1 MSQQKQPDQDQPEK
15 DQPKKDQLE
24 KDHTATQDAPKAIYL
39 ADYQAPGYTTKQTEL
54 HFDIRDGQTTVTAT
68 LQVARQDAAASQI
81 ELLGEELTLVS
92 VALDGREL
100 SSNEYELTE
109 RALTLFN
116 LAEAHQV
123 RIVTQIC
130 PEENTA
136 LEGLYRSSSM
146 YCTQCEAEGFRKITY
161 YQDRPDVLSKFKTTI
176 VADAERYPNL
186 LSNGNLIHEA
196 SLPDGRREVTWEDPF
211 PKPSYLF
218 ALVAGDLAVL
228 EDSFT
233 TMTGREVK
241 LQIFSEAHN
250 IAQCDYAMDVLKR
263 SMRWDEERFGRE
275 YDLDIYMIVAVE
287 DFNMGAMENKGLN
300 VFNTSCV
307 LASPDTATD
316 EAYQRVEA
324 VVAHEYFHNWSGNR
338 VTCRDWF
345 QLSLKEGFT
354 VFRDAE
360 FSSDM
365 NSRSVKRIEDVGFL
379 RSIQFA
385 EDAGPLAHPVR
396 PSSYME
402 ISNFYT
408 TTIYEKGAEVVRM
421 YQTLLGDDAFRQGTD
436 LYFDRHDGTA
446 ATTDDFADAMAEAGQ
461 IDLTQ
466 FKRWYEQPGT
476 PNVRVTESY
485 ADGSLSLQI
494 TQTGADLPN
503 ADQQQP
509 FHMPLAMGFVAP
521 DGASLDLSAA
531 DINSSAETIL
541 RDGGKTLL
549 LGAKERASELTIS
562 NLTAK
567 PVVSFLRGFSAPVK
581 VSHERDAQEL
591 AFLVQH
597 DTDGFV
603 RWDAM
608 QTLWMSHLD
617 ANTTAVV
624 DPVEVLGDL
633 AKGALALAT
642 PEQQLLAA
650 TMLTVPNENYLF
662 EQLRGFEVDTLLD
675 ARDSAVQGAALRHAD
690 TWAALVELHDTGE
703 AYRADAKGI
712 ARRALG
718 NVAFSY
724 LARATEGADLEELLQ
739 ARYTKADNLT
749 DRRTVLGIACRHEG
763 ISQAYR
769 RSLLEDFYTAW
780 KDYALVIDLWFN
792 LQAQSPLINI
802 AGLKALESHPD
813 FDIKNPNRVRSLYA
827 AFGMLNNRKF
837 HAPDGSGYRFL
848 SEAIMKLDALNPQVA
863 ARMTTPLTRMG
874 RYDSARQQLMRKE
887 LNTMSQSE
895 TLSRDLYEIV
905 IKSLS

>member
-1 MSQQKQPDQDQPEK
+1 MSEQEQPDQDQQEK
-15 DQPKKDQLE
+15 DQ
-24 KDHTATQDAPKAIYL
+24 TATEEAPKAIYL
-39 ADYQAPGYTTKQTEL
+39 ADYQPPGYTTKQTEL

-68 LQVARQDAAASQI
+68 LQVARQDAAASQM
-81 ELLGEELTLVS
+81 ELLGEELSLLTLE
-92 VALDGREL
+92 LDGRAL
-100 SSNEYELTE
+100 ANNEYALSDHS
-109 RALTLFN
+109 LTLFN
-116 LAEAHQV
+116 LDKEHEV

-130 PEENTA
+130 PEKNTA
-136 LEGLYRSSSM
+136 LEGLYRSNSM

-176 VADAERYPNL
+176 VADAQRYPNL
-186 LSNGNLIHEA
+186 LSNGNLVHEA
-196 SLPDGRREVTWEDPF
+196 ALPDGRREVTWEDPF

-218 ALVAGDLAVL
+218 ALVAGDLASL
-228 EDSFT
+228 EDSYT
-233 TMTGREVK
+233 TMSGRQVK

-250 IAQCDYAMDVLKR
+250 IQQCDYAMDVLKR
-263 SMRWDEERFGRE
+263 SMRWDEKRFGRE

-421 YQTLLGDDAFRQGTD
+421 YQTLLGEDAFRQGTD
-436 LYFDRHDGTA
+436 LYFERYDGTA

-461 IDLTQ
+461 IDLAQ
-466 FKRWYEQPGT
+466 FKLWYEQPGT
-476 PNVRVTESY
+476 PKVQVAEFY
-485 ADGSLSLQI
+485 ADGRLTLNIAQAP
-494 TQTGADLPN
+494 ADLPD
-503 ADQQQP
+503 AQQQQP
-509 FHMPLAMGFVAP
+509 FHMPLAMGFLSP
-521 DGASLDLSAA
+521 DGASLTLSVADIESAA
-531 DINSSAETIL
+531 TTSL
-541 RDGGKTLL
+541 RDDGQTLL
-549 LGAKERASELTIS
+549 LGAKESTTELTIS
-562 NLTAK
+562 NLQAK

-581 VSHERDAQEL
+581 VSHERNPEEL

-608 QTLWMSHLD
+608 QTLWTSYLD
-617 ANTTAVV
+617 ARVATTV
-624 DPVEVLGDL
+624 DPVRVLGEL
-633 AKGALALAT
+633 AKGALELAT

-662 EQLRGFEVDTLLD
+662 EQLRGFDVDALLN
-675 ARDSAVQGAALRHAD
+675 ARDGAVNDAAHSHAD
-690 TWAALVELHDTGE
+690 TWAALVEQH
-703 AYRADAKGI
+703 AASVPYKADAKGM

-724 LARATEGADLEELLQ
+724 LARTLEGVALEELLQ
-739 ARYTKADNLT
+739 ARYAKADNLT

-763 ISQAYR
+763 VSNAYR
-769 RSLLEDFYTAW
+769 HSLLQGFYKAW

-802 AGLKALESHPD
+802 DGLRALEAHPD
-813 FDIKNPNRVRSLYA
+813 FDMKNPNRVRSVYA
-827 AFGMLNNRKF
+827 AFGMLNNRRF
-837 HAPDGSGYRFL
+837 HALDGSGYKFL
-848 SEAIMKLDALNPQVA
+848 GEAITKLDALNPQVA

-874 RYDSARQQLMRKE
+874 RYDKVRQQLMRKE
-887 LNTMSQSE
+887 LNTLSE
-895 TLSRDLYEIV
+895 SPTLSRDLYEIV
-905 IKSLS
+905 IKSLA

>member
-1 MSQQKQPDQDQPEK
+1 MSKQEQPDQDQ
-15 DQPKKDQLE
+15 
-24 KDHTATQDAPKAIYL
+24 TATEDAPKAIYL
-39 ADYQAPGYTTKQTEL
+39 ADYQPPGYTTQQTGL

-68 LQVARQDAAASQI
+68 LQVARQDAAASQM

-92 VALDGREL
+92 VELDGRAL
-100 SSNEYELTE
+100 SSNEYALSDHS
-109 RALTLFN
+109 LTLFN
-116 LAEAHQV
+116 LDEGHEI

-176 VADAERYPNL
+176 VADAQRYPNL
-186 LSNGNLIHEA
+186 LSNGNLVHEA
-196 SLPDGRREVTWEDPF
+196 ALPDGRREVTWEDPF

-218 ALVAGDLAVL
+218 ALVAGDLALL
-228 EDSFT
+228 EDTFT
-233 TMTGREVK
+233 TMSGRQVK

-263 SMRWDEERFGRE
+263 SMRWDEKRFGRE

-338 VTCRDWF
+338 VTCRAWF

-421 YQTLLGDDAFRQGTD
+421 YHTLLGEDAFRQGTD

-446 ATTDDFADAMAEAGQ
+446 ATTDDFADAMAQAGQ
-461 IDLTQ
+461 IDLAQ

-476 PNVRVTESY
+476 PKVQVAESY
-485 ADGSLSLQI
+485 ADGRLTLNI
-494 TQTGADLPN
+494 TQAPADLPN
-503 ADQQQP
+503 AQQQQP
-509 FHMPLAMGFVAP
+509 FHMPLAMGFLAP
-521 DGASLDLSAA
+521 DGASLALSVTDIESAA
-531 DINSSAETIL
+531 TTSL
-541 RDGGKTLL
+541 RDDGQTLL
-549 LGAKERASELTIS
+549 LGAKESTTELTIS
-562 NLTAK
+562 NLHAK

-581 VSHERDAQEL
+581 VSHQRDAEEL

-617 ANTTAVV
+617 ASAVTTV
-624 DPVEVLGDL
+624 DPVAVLGGL
-633 AKGALALAT
+633 AKGALELAT

-662 EQLRGFEVDTLLD
+662 EQLRGFDVDALLD
-675 ARDSAVQGAALRHAD
+675 ARDGAIKNAATSHAD
-690 TWAALVELHDTGE
+690 TWAELVERHTASE
-703 AYRADAKGI
+703 PYKADAEGM

-724 LARATEGADLEELLQ
+724 LARTLEGPALEELLQ
-739 ARYTKADNLT
+739 ARYAKADNLT

-763 ISQAYR
+763 VSNTYR
-769 RSLLEDFYTAW
+769 RSLLQDFYTAW

-802 AGLKALESHPD
+802 DGLRALEAHPD
-813 FDIKNPNRVRSLYA
+813 FDMKNPNRVRSVYA

-837 HAPDGSGYRFL
+837 HAIDGSGYKFL
-848 SEAIMKLDALNPQVA
+848 GEAIMKLDALNPQVA

-887 LNTMSQSE
+887 LNTLSE
-895 TLSRDLYEIV
+895 SPALSKDLYEIV
-905 IKSLS
+905 IKSLA

>member
-1 MSQQKQPDQDQPEK
+1 MSKQEQPDQDQ
-15 DQPKKDQLE
+15 
-24 KDHTATQDAPKAIYL
+24 TATEDAPKAIYL
-39 ADYQAPGYTTKQTEL
+39 ADYQPPGYTTQQTGL

-68 LQVARQDAAASQI
+68 LQVARQDAAASQM

-92 VALDGREL
+92 VELDGRAL
-100 SSNEYELTE
+100 SSNEYALSDHS
-109 RALTLFN
+109 LTLFN
-116 LAEAHQV
+116 LDEGHEI

-176 VADAERYPNL
+176 VADAQRYPNL
-186 LSNGNLIHEA
+186 LSNGNLVHEA
-196 SLPDGRREVTWEDPF
+196 ALPDGRREVTWEDPF

-218 ALVAGDLAVL
+218 ALVAGDLALL
-228 EDSFT
+228 EDTFT
-233 TMTGREVK
+233 TMSGRQVK

-263 SMRWDEERFGRE
+263 SMRWDEKRFGRE
-275 YDLDIYMIVAVE
+275 YDLNIYMIVAVE

-421 YQTLLGDDAFRQGTD
+421 YHTLLGEDAFREGTD

-446 ATTDDFADAMAEAGQ
+446 ATTDDFADAMAQAGQ
-461 IDLTQ
+461 IDLAQ

-476 PNVRVTESY
+476 PKVQVAESY
-485 ADGSLSLQI
+485 ADGRLTLNI
-494 TQTGADLPN
+494 TQAPADLPN
-503 ADQQQP
+503 AQQQQP
-509 FHMPLAMGFVAP
+509 FHMPLAMGFLAP
-521 DGASLDLSAA
+521 DGASLALSVTDIESAA
-531 DINSSAETIL
+531 TTSL
-541 RDGGKTLL
+541 RDDGQTLL
-549 LGAKERASELTIS
+549 LGAKESTTELTIS
-562 NLTAK
+562 NLHAK

-581 VSHERDAQEL
+581 VSHQRDAEEL

-617 ANTTAVV
+617 ASAVTTV
-624 DPVEVLGDL
+624 DPVAVLGGL
-633 AKGALALAT
+633 AKGALELAT

-662 EQLRGFEVDTLLD
+662 EQLRGFDVDALLD
-675 ARDSAVQGAALRHAD
+675 ARDGAIKNAATSHAD
-690 TWAALVELHDTGE
+690 TWAELVERHTASE
-703 AYRADAKGI
+703 PYKADAEGM

-724 LARATEGADLEELLQ
+724 LARTLEGPALEELLQ
-739 ARYTKADNLT
+739 ARYAKADNLT
-749 DRRTVLGIACRHEG
+749 DRRTVLSIACRHEG
-763 ISQAYR
+763 VSNTYR
-769 RSLLEDFYTAW
+769 RSLLQDFYAAW

-802 AGLKALESHPD
+802 DGLKALEAHPD
-813 FDIKNPNRVRSLYA
+813 FDMKNPNRVRSVYA

-837 HAPDGSGYRFL
+837 HAIDGSGYKFL
-848 SEAIMKLDALNPQVA
+848 GEAIMKLDALNPQVA

-874 RYDSARQQLMRKE
+874 RYDSARQQLMRQE
-887 LNTMSQSE
+887 LNTLSE
-895 TLSRDLYEIV
+895 SPTLSRDLYELV
-905 IKSLS
+905 IKSLA

>member
-1 MSQQKQPDQDQPEK
+1 MSKQEQPDQDQ
-15 DQPKKDQLE
+15 
-24 KDHTATQDAPKAIYL
+24 TATEDAPKAIYL
-39 ADYQAPGYTTKQTEL
+39 ADYQPPGYTTQQTGL

-68 LQVARQDAAASQI
+68 LQVARQDAAASQM

-92 VALDGREL
+92 VELDGRAL
-100 SSNEYELTE
+100 SSNEYALSDHS
-109 RALTLFN
+109 LTLFN
-116 LAEAHQV
+116 LDEGHEI

-161 YQDRPDVLSKFKTTI
+161 YQDRPDVLSRFKTTI
-176 VADAERYPNL
+176 VADAQRYPNL
-186 LSNGNLIHEA
+186 LSNGNLVHEA
-196 SLPDGRREVTWEDPF
+196 ALPDGRREVTWEDPF

-218 ALVAGDLAVL
+218 ALVAGDLALL
-228 EDSFT
+228 EDTFT
-233 TMTGREVK
+233 TISGRQVK

-263 SMRWDEERFGRE
+263 SMRWDEKRFGRE

-421 YQTLLGDDAFRQGTD
+421 YHTLLGEDAFRQGTD

-446 ATTDDFADAMAEAGQ
+446 ATTDDFADAMAQAGQ
-461 IDLTQ
+461 IDLAQ

-476 PNVRVTESY
+476 PKVQVAESY
-485 ADGSLSLQI
+485 ADGRLTLNI
-494 TQTGADLPN
+494 TQAPADLPN
-503 ADQQQP
+503 AQQQQP
-509 FHMPLAMGFVAP
+509 FHMPLAMGFLAP
-521 DGASLDLSAA
+521 DGASLALSVA
-531 DINSSAETIL
+531 DIESTATTSL
-541 RDGGKTLL
+541 RDKGQTLL
-549 LGAKERASELTIS
+549 LGAKESKTELTIS
-562 NLTAK
+562 NLHAK

-581 VSHERDAQEL
+581 VSHQRDADEL

-617 ANTTAVV
+617 ASAVTTV
-624 DPVEVLGDL
+624 DPVTVLGGL
-633 AKGALALAT
+633 AKGALELAT

-662 EQLRGFEVDTLLD
+662 EQLRGFDVDALLD
-675 ARDSAVQGAALRHAD
+675 ARDGAIKNAATSHAD
-690 TWAALVELHDTGE
+690 TWAALVERHTASE
-703 AYRADAKGI
+703 PYKADAEGM

-724 LARATEGADLEELLQ
+724 LARTLEGPALEELLQ
-739 ARYTKADNLT
+739 ARYAKADNLT

-763 ISQAYR
+763 VSNTYR
-769 RSLLEDFYTAW
+769 RSLLQDFYAAW

-802 AGLKALESHPD
+802 DGLRALEAHPD
-813 FDIKNPNRVRSLYA
+813 FDMKNPNRVRSVYA
-827 AFGMLNNRKF
+827 AFGMLNNHKF
-837 HAPDGSGYRFL
+837 HAIDGSGYKFL
-848 SEAIMKLDALNPQVA
+848 GEAIMKLDALNPQVA

-887 LNTMSQSE
+887 LNTLSE
-895 TLSRDLYEIV
+895 SPTLSRDLYEIV
-905 IKSLS
+905 IKSLA

>member
-1 MSQQKQPDQDQPEK
+1 MSKQEQPDQDQ
-15 DQPKKDQLE
+15 
-24 KDHTATQDAPKAIYL
+24 TATEDAPKAIYL
-39 ADYQAPGYTTKQTEL
+39 ADYQPPGYTTQQTGL

-68 LQVARQDAAASQI
+68 LQVARQDAAASQM

-92 VALDGREL
+92 VELDGRAL
-100 SSNEYELTE
+100 SSNEYALSDHS
-109 RALTLFN
+109 LTLFN
-116 LAEAHQV
+116 LDEGHEI

-176 VADAERYPNL
+176 VADAQRYPNL
-186 LSNGNLIHEA
+186 LSNGNLVHEA
-196 SLPDGRREVTWEDPF
+196 ALPDGRREVTWEDPF

-218 ALVAGDLAVL
+218 ALVAGDLALL
-228 EDSFT
+228 EDTFT
-233 TMTGREVK
+233 TMSGRQVK

-263 SMRWDEERFGRE
+263 SMRWDEKRFGRE

-421 YQTLLGDDAFRQGTD
+421 YHTLLGEDAFRQGTD

-446 ATTDDFADAMAEAGQ
+446 ATTDDFADAMAQAGQ
-461 IDLTQ
+461 IDLAQ

-476 PNVRVTESY
+476 PKVQVAESY
-485 ADGSLSLQI
+485 ADGRLTLNI
-494 TQTGADLPN
+494 TQAPADLPN
-503 ADQQQP
+503 AQQQQP
-509 FHMPLAMGFVAP
+509 FHMPLAMGFLAP
-521 DGASLDLSAA
+521 DGASLALSVTDIESAA
-531 DINSSAETIL
+531 TTSL
-541 RDGGKTLL
+541 RDDGQTLL
-549 LGAKERASELTIS
+549 LGAKESTTELTIS
-562 NLTAK
+562 NLHAK

-581 VSHERDAQEL
+581 VSHQRDAEEL

-617 ANTTAVV
+617 ASAVTTV
-624 DPVEVLGDL
+624 DPVAVLGGL
-633 AKGALALAT
+633 AKGALELAT

-662 EQLRGFEVDTLLD
+662 EQLRGFDVDALLD
-675 ARDSAVQGAALRHAD
+675 ARDGAIKNAATSHAD
-690 TWAALVELHDTGE
+690 TWAELVERHTASE
-703 AYRADAKGI
+703 PYKADAEGM

-724 LARATEGADLEELLQ
+724 LARTLEGLALEELLQ
-739 ARYTKADNLT
+739 ARYAKADNLT

-763 ISQAYR
+763 VSNTYR
-769 RSLLEDFYTAW
+769 RSLLQDFYTAW

-802 AGLKALESHPD
+802 DGLRALEAHPD
-813 FDIKNPNRVRSLYA
+813 FDMKNPNRVRSVYA

-837 HAPDGSGYRFL
+837 HAIDGSGYKFL
-848 SEAIMKLDALNPQVA
+848 GEAIMKLDALNPQVA

-887 LNTMSQSE
+887 LNTLSE
-895 TLSRDLYEIV
+895 SPALSKDLYEIV
-905 IKSLS
+905 IKSLA

>member
-1 MSQQKQPDQDQPEK
+1 MSKQEQPDQDQ
-15 DQPKKDQLE
+15 
-24 KDHTATQDAPKAIYL
+24 TATEDAPKAIYL
-39 ADYQAPGYTTKQTEL
+39 ADYQPPGYTTQQTGL

-68 LQVARQDAAASQI
+68 LQVARQDAAASQM

-92 VALDGREL
+92 VELDGRAL
-100 SSNEYELTE
+100 SSNEYALSDHS
-109 RALTLFN
+109 LTLFN
-116 LAEAHQV
+116 LDEGHEI

-176 VADAERYPNL
+176 VADAQRYPNL
-186 LSNGNLIHEA
+186 LSNGNLVHEA
-196 SLPDGRREVTWEDPF
+196 ALPDGRREVTWEDPF

-218 ALVAGDLAVL
+218 ALVAGDLALL
-228 EDSFT
+228 EDTFT
-233 TMTGREVK
+233 TMSGRQVQ

-263 SMRWDEERFGRE
+263 SMRWDEKRFGRE

-421 YQTLLGDDAFRQGTD
+421 YHTLLGEDAFRQGTD

-446 ATTDDFADAMAEAGQ
+446 ATTDDFADAMAQAGQ
-461 IDLTQ
+461 IDLAQ

-476 PNVRVTESY
+476 PKVQVAESY
-485 ADGSLSLQI
+485 ADGRLTLNI
-494 TQTGADLPN
+494 TQAPADLPN
-503 ADQQQP
+503 AQQQQP
-509 FHMPLAMGFVAP
+509 FHMPLAMGFLAP
-521 DGASLDLSAA
+521 DGASLALSVTDIESAA
-531 DINSSAETIL
+531 TTSL
-541 RDGGKTLL
+541 RDDGQTLL
-549 LGAKERASELTIS
+549 LGAKESTTELTIS
-562 NLTAK
+562 NLHAK

-581 VSHERDAQEL
+581 VSHQRDAEEL

-617 ANTTAVV
+617 ASAVTTV
-624 DPVEVLGDL
+624 DPVAVLGGL
-633 AKGALALAT
+633 AKGALELAT

-662 EQLRGFEVDTLLD
+662 EQLRGFDVDALLD
-675 ARDSAVQGAALRHAD
+675 ARDGAIKNAATSHAD
-690 TWAALVELHDTGE
+690 TWAELVERHTASE
-703 AYRADAKGI
+703 PYKADAEGM
-712 ARRALG
+712 ARLALG

-724 LARATEGADLEELLQ
+724 LARTLEGPALEELLQ
-739 ARYTKADNLT
+739 ARYAKADNLT

-763 ISQAYR
+763 VSNTYR
-769 RSLLEDFYTAW
+769 RSLLQDFYAAW

-802 AGLKALESHPD
+802 DGLKALEAHPD
-813 FDIKNPNRVRSLYA
+813 FDMKNPNRVRSVYA

-837 HAPDGSGYRFL
+837 HAIDGSGYKFL
-848 SEAIMKLDALNPQVA
+848 GEAIMKLDALNPQVA

-887 LNTMSQSE
+887 LNTLSE
-895 TLSRDLYEIV
+895 SPALSKDLYEIV
-905 IKSLS
+905 IKSLA

>member
-1 MSQQKQPDQDQPEK
+1 MSKQEQPDQDKQQK
-15 DQPKKDQLE
+15 DQTGTE
-24 KDHTATQDAPKAIYL
+24 EAPKAIYL
-39 ADYQAPGYTTKQTEL
+39 ADYQPPSYTTQQTEL

-68 LQVARQDAAASQI
+68 LQVARQDAAASQM
-81 ELLGEELTLVS
+81 ELLGEELSLLS
-92 VALDGREL
+92 VELDGRAL
-100 SSNEYELTE
+100 ANNEYALSDHS
-109 RALTLFN
+109 LTLFN
-116 LAEAHQV
+116 LDEEHEV

-130 PEENTA
+130 PEKNTA

-176 VADAERYPNL
+176 VADAQRYPNL
-186 LSNGNLIHEA
+186 LSNGNLVHEVA
-196 SLPDGRREVTWEDPF
+196 LPDGRREVTWEDPF

-218 ALVAGDLAVL
+218 ALVAGDLALL
-228 EDSFT
+228 EDRYT
-233 TMTGREVK
+233 TMSGRQVK

-250 IAQCDYAMDVLKR
+250 IQQCDYAMDVLKR
-263 SMRWDEERFGRE
+263 SMRWDEKRFGRE

-365 NSRSVKRIEDVGFL
+365 NSRSVKRIEDVGLL

-421 YQTLLGDDAFRQGTD
+421 YQTLLGEDAFRQGTD
-436 LYFDRHDGTA
+436 LYFERHDGTA

-461 IDLTQ
+461 IDLAQ

-476 PNVRVTESY
+476 PKVQVAEFY
-485 ADGSLSLQI
+485 ADGRLTLNIAQAP
-494 TQTGADLPN
+494 ADLPN
-503 ADQQQP
+503 AQQQQP
-509 FHMPLAMGFVAP
+509 FHMPLAMGFLAP
-521 DGASLDLSAA
+521 DGVSLTLSAA
-531 DINSSAETIL
+531 DIESAASTSL
-541 RDGGKTLL
+541 RDDGQTLL
-549 LGAKERASELTIS
+549 LGAKESTTELTIS
-562 NLTAK
+562 NLQAK

-581 VSHERDAQEL
+581 VSHERNDEEL

-617 ANTTAVV
+617 ASAATTV
-624 DPVEVLGDL
+624 DPVTVLGEL
-633 AKGALALAT
+633 AKGALELAT

-662 EQLRGFEVDTLLD
+662 EQLRGFDVDALLN
-675 ARDSAVQGAALRHAD
+675 ARDGAVNEAANSHAD
-690 TWAALVELHDTGE
+690 TWVALVEQH
-703 AYRADAKGI
+703 AASVPYKADAEGM

-724 LARATEGADLEELLQ
+724 LARTLEGVALEELLQ
-739 ARYTKADNLT
+739 ARYAKADNLT

-763 ISQAYR
+763 VSNAYR
-769 RSLLEDFYTAW
+769 HSLLQDFYTAW

-802 AGLKALESHPD
+802 DGLRALEAHPD
-813 FDIKNPNRVRSLYA
+813 FDMKNPNRVRSVYA
-827 AFGMLNNRKF
+827 AFGMLNNRRF
-837 HAPDGSGYRFL
+837 HALDGSGYKFL
-848 SEAIMKLDALNPQVA
+848 GEAIMKLDALNPQVA

-874 RYDSARQQLMRKE
+874 RYDKARQQLMRKE
-887 LNTMSQSE
+887 LNTLSE
-895 TLSRDLYEIV
+895 SATLSRDLYEIV
-905 IKSLS
+905 IKSLA

>member
-1 MSQQKQPDQDQPEK
+1 MSKQEQPDQDQ
-15 DQPKKDQLE
+15 
-24 KDHTATQDAPKAIYL
+24 TATEDAPKAIYL
-39 ADYQAPGYTTKQTEL
+39 ADYQPPGYTTQQTGL

-68 LQVARQDAAASQI
+68 LQVARQDAAASQM

-92 VALDGREL
+92 VELDGRAL
-100 SSNEYELTE
+100 SSNEYALSDHS
-109 RALTLFN
+109 LTLFN
-116 LAEAHQV
+116 LDEGHEI

-161 YQDRPDVLSKFKTTI
+161 YQDRPDVLSRFKTTI
-176 VADAERYPNL
+176 VADAQRYPNL
-186 LSNGNLIHEA
+186 LSNGNLVHEA
-196 SLPDGRREVTWEDPF
+196 ALPDGRREVTWEDPF

-218 ALVAGDLAVL
+218 ALVAGDLALL
-228 EDSFT
+228 EDTFT
-233 TMTGREVK
+233 TMSGRQVK

-263 SMRWDEERFGRE
+263 SMRWDEKRFGRE

-421 YQTLLGDDAFRQGTD
+421 YHTLLGEDAFREGTD

-446 ATTDDFADAMAEAGQ
+446 ATTDDFADAMAQAGQ
-461 IDLTQ
+461 IDLAQ

-476 PNVRVTESY
+476 PKVQVAESY
-485 ADGSLSLQI
+485 ADGRLTLNI
-494 TQTGADLPN
+494 TQAPADLPN
-503 ADQQQP
+503 AQQQQP
-509 FHMPLAMGFVAP
+509 FHMPLAMGFLAP
-521 DGASLDLSAA
+521 DGASLTLSDA
-531 DINSSAETIL
+531 DIESTATTSL
-541 RDGGKTLL
+541 RDDGQTLL
-549 LGAKERASELTIS
+549 LGAKESTTELTIS
-562 NLTAK
+562 NLHAK

-581 VSHERDAQEL
+581 VSHQRDAEEL

-617 ANTTAVV
+617 ASAVTTV
-624 DPVEVLGDL
+624 DPVAVLGGL
-633 AKGALALAT
+633 AKGALELAT

-662 EQLRGFEVDTLLD
+662 EQLRGFDVDALLD
-675 ARDSAVQGAALRHAD
+675 ARDGAIKNAATSHAD
-690 TWAALVELHDTGE
+690 TWAELVERHTASE
-703 AYRADAKGI
+703 PYKADAEGM

-724 LARATEGADLEELLQ
+724 LARTLEGPALEERLQ
-739 ARYTKADNLT
+739 ARYAKADNLT
-749 DRRTVLGIACRHEG
+749 DRRTVLGIACRHAG
-763 ISQAYR
+763 VSNTYR
-769 RSLLEDFYTAW
+769 RSLLQDFYAAW

-802 AGLKALESHPD
+802 DGLRALEAHPD
-813 FDIKNPNRVRSLYA
+813 FDMKNPNRVRSVYA

-837 HAPDGSGYRFL
+837 HAIDGSGYKFL
-848 SEAIMKLDALNPQVA
+848 GEAIMKLDALNPQVA

-887 LNTMSQSE
+887 LNTLSE
-895 TLSRDLYEIV
+895 SPALSKDLYEIV
-905 IKSLS
+905 IKSLA

>member
-1 MSQQKQPDQDQPEK
+1 MSKQEQPDQDQ
-15 DQPKKDQLE
+15 
-24 KDHTATQDAPKAIYL
+24 TATEDAPKAIYL
-39 ADYQAPGYTTKQTEL
+39 ADYQPPGYTTQQTGL

-68 LQVARQDAAASQI
+68 LQVARQDAAASQM

-92 VALDGREL
+92 VELDGRAL
-100 SSNEYELTE
+100 SSNEYALSDHS
-109 RALTLFN
+109 LTLFN
-116 LAEAHQV
+116 LDEGHEI

-176 VADAERYPNL
+176 VADAQRYPNL
-186 LSNGNLIHEA
+186 LSNGNLVHEA
-196 SLPDGRREVTWEDPF
+196 ALPDGRREVTWEDPF

-218 ALVAGDLAVL
+218 ALVAGDLALL
-228 EDSFT
+228 EDTFT
-233 TMTGREVK
+233 TMSGRQVK

-263 SMRWDEERFGRE
+263 SMRWDEKRFGRE

-421 YQTLLGDDAFRQGTD
+421 YHTLLGEDAFRQGTD

-446 ATTDDFADAMAEAGQ
+446 ATTDDFADAMAQAGQ
-461 IDLTQ
+461 IDLAQ

-476 PNVRVTESY
+476 PKVQVAESY
-485 ADGSLSLQI
+485 ADGRLTLNI
-494 TQTGADLPN
+494 TQAPADLPN
-503 ADQQQP
+503 AQQQQP
-509 FHMPLAMGFVAP
+509 FHMPLAMGFLAP
-521 DGASLDLSAA
+521 DGASLALSVTDIESAA
-531 DINSSAETIL
+531 TTSL
-541 RDGGKTLL
+541 RDDGQTLL
-549 LGAKERASELTIS
+549 LGAKESTTELTIS
-562 NLTAK
+562 NLHAK

-581 VSHERDAQEL
+581 VSHQRDAEEL

-617 ANTTAVV
+617 ASAVTTV
-624 DPVEVLGDL
+624 DPVAVLGGL
-633 AKGALALAT
+633 AKGALELAT

-662 EQLRGFEVDTLLD
+662 EQLRGFDVDALLD
-675 ARDSAVQGAALRHAD
+675 ARDGAIKNAATSHAD
-690 TWAALVELHDTGE
+690 TWAELVERHTASE
-703 AYRADAKGI
+703 PYKADAEGM

-724 LARATEGADLEELLQ
+724 LARTLEGPALEELLQ
-739 ARYTKADNLT
+739 ARYAKADNLA

-763 ISQAYR
+763 VSNTYR
-769 RSLLEDFYTAW
+769 RSLLQDFYAAW

-792 LQAQSPLINI
+792 LQAQSPLINTD
-802 AGLKALESHPD
+802 GLKALEAHPD
-813 FDIKNPNRVRSLYA
+813 FDMKNPNRVRSVYA

-837 HAPDGSGYRFL
+837 HAIDGSGYKFL
-848 SEAIMKLDALNPQVA
+848 GEAIMKLDALNPQVA

-887 LNTMSQSE
+887 LNTLSE
-895 TLSRDLYEIV
+895 SPALSKDLYEIV
-905 IKSLS
+905 IKSLA

>member
-1 MSQQKQPDQDQPEK
+1 MSQQKQPDQDQ
-15 DQPKKDQLE
+15 
-24 KDHTATQDAPKAIYL
+24 TATEDAPKAIYL
-39 ADYQAPGYTTKQTEL
+39 ADYQPPGYTTQQTGL

-68 LQVARQDAAASQI
+68 LQVARQDADASQM
-81 ELLGEELTLVS
+81 ELFGEELTLVS
-92 VALDGREL
+92 VELDGRAL
-100 SSNEYELTE
+100 SSNEYALSDHS
-109 RALTLFN
+109 LTLFN
-116 LAEAHQV
+116 LDEGHEI

-176 VADAERYPNL
+176 VADAQRYPNL
-186 LSNGNLIHEA
+186 LSNGNLVHEA
-196 SLPDGRREVTWEDPF
+196 ALPDGRREVTWEDPF

-233 TMTGREVK
+233 TMSGREVK
-241 LQIFSEAHN
+241 LQIFSEPHN

-421 YQTLLGDDAFRQGTD
+421 YHTLLGEDAFRQGTD

-446 ATTDDFADAMAEAGQ
+446 ATTDDFADAMAQAGE
-461 IDLTQ
+461 IDLAQ

-476 PNVRVTESY
+476 PKVQVAESY
-485 ADGSLSLQI
+485 ADGRLTLNI
-494 TQTGADLPN
+494 TQAPADLPN
-503 ADQQQP
+503 AQQQQP
-509 FHMPLAMGFVAP
+509 FHMPLAMGFLAP
-521 DGASLDLSAA
+521 DGASLALSVA
-531 DINSSAETIL
+531 DIESTATTSL
-541 RDGGKTLL
+541 RDDGQTLL
-549 LGAKERASELTIS
+549 LGAKESTTELTIS
-562 NLTAK
+562 SLPAK

-581 VSHERDAQEL
+581 VSHQRDAEEL

-617 ANTTAVV
+617 ASAVTTV
-624 DPVEVLGDL
+624 DPVAVLGGL
-633 AKGALALAT
+633 AKGALELAT

-662 EQLRGFEVDTLLD
+662 EQLRGFDVEALLD
-675 ARDSAVQGAALRHAD
+675 ARDGAIKKAAMSHAD
-690 TWAALVELHDTGE
+690 TWAALVEQHNASE
-703 AYRADAKGI
+703 PYKADAEGM

-724 LARATEGADLEELLQ
+724 LARTLEGPALEELLQ
-739 ARYTKADNLT
+739 ARYAKADNLT

-763 ISQAYR
+763 VSNTYR
-769 RSLLEDFYTAW
+769 RSLLQDFYTAW

-802 AGLKALESHPD
+802 DGLKALEAHPD
-813 FDIKNPNRVRSLYA
+813 FDVKNPNRVRSVYA
-827 AFGMLNNRKF
+827 AFGMLNNRQF
-837 HAPDGSGYRFL
+837 HAIDGSGYKFL
-848 SEAIMKLDALNPQVA
+848 GEAIMKLDALNPQVA

-887 LNTMSQSE
+887 LNTLSE
-895 TLSRDLYEIV
+895 SPTLSKDLYEIV
-905 IKSLS
+905 IKSLA

>member
-1 MSQQKQPDQDQPEK
+1 MSKQEQPDQDQ
-15 DQPKKDQLE
+15 
-24 KDHTATQDAPKAIYL
+24 TATEDAPKAIYL
-39 ADYQAPGYTTKQTEL
+39 ADYQPPGYTTQQTGL

-68 LQVARQDAAASQI
+68 LQVARQDAAASQM

-92 VALDGREL
+92 VELDGRAL
-100 SSNEYELTE
+100 SSNEYALSDHS
-109 RALTLFN
+109 LTLFN
-116 LAEAHQV
+116 LDEGHEI

-176 VADAERYPNL
+176 VADAQRYPNL
-186 LSNGNLIHEA
+186 LSNGNLVHEA
-196 SLPDGRREVTWEDPF
+196 ALPDGRREVTWEDPF

-218 ALVAGDLAVL
+218 ALVAGDLALL
-228 EDSFT
+228 EDTFT
-233 TMTGREVK
+233 TMSGRQVK

-263 SMRWDEERFGRE
+263 SMRWDEKRFGRE

-421 YQTLLGDDAFRQGTD
+421 YHTLLGEDAFRQGTD

-446 ATTDDFADAMAEAGQ
+446 ATTDDFADAMAQAGQ
-461 IDLTQ
+461 IDLAQ

-476 PNVRVTESY
+476 PKVQVAESY
-485 ADGSLSLQI
+485 ADGRLTLNI
-494 TQTGADLPN
+494 TQAPADLPN
-503 ADQQQP
+503 AQQQQP
-509 FHMPLAMGFVAP
+509 FHMPLAMGFLAP
-521 DGASLDLSAA
+521 DGASLALSVTDIESAA
-531 DINSSAETIL
+531 TTSL
-541 RDGGKTLL
+541 RDDGQTLL
-549 LGAKERASELTIS
+549 LGAKESTTELTIS
-562 NLTAK
+562 NLHAK

-581 VSHERDAQEL
+581 VSHQRDAEEL

-617 ANTTAVV
+617 ASAVTTV
-624 DPVEVLGDL
+624 DPVAVLGGL
-633 AKGALALAT
+633 AKGALELAT

-662 EQLRGFEVDTLLD
+662 EQLRGFDVDALLD
-675 ARDSAVQGAALRHAD
+675 ARDGAIKNAATSHAD
-690 TWAALVELHDTGE
+690 TWAELVERHTASE
-703 AYRADAKGI
+703 PYKADAEGM

-724 LARATEGADLEELLQ
+724 LARTLEGPALEELLQ
-739 ARYTKADNLT
+739 ARYAKADNLT

-763 ISQAYR
+763 VSNTYR
-769 RSLLEDFYTAW
+769 RSLLQDFYTAW

-802 AGLKALESHPD
+802 DGLRALEAHPD
-813 FDIKNPNRVRSLYA
+813 FDMKNPNRVRSVYA

-837 HAPDGSGYRFL
+837 HAIDGSGYKFL
-848 SEAIMKLDALNPQVA
+848 GEAIMKLDALNPQVA

-887 LNTMSQSE
+887 LNTLSE
-895 TLSRDLYEIV
+895 SPTLSRDLYEIV
-905 IKSLS
+905 IKSLA

>member
-1 MSQQKQPDQDQPEK
+1 MSEQKQPEQKQPDQEQPN
-15 DQPKKDQLE
+15 LE
-24 KDHTATQDAPKAIYL
+24 KREKGQTAAEEAPRAIYL
-39 ADYQAPGYTTKQTEL
+39 ADYQPPGYTTQQTQL
-54 HFDIRDGQTTVTAT
+54 HFDIRDGQTTVTST
-68 LQVARQDAAASQI
+68 LQVARQDAAASQM

-92 VALDGREL
+92 VELDGRAL
-100 SSNEYELTE
+100 SSNEYALSDHS
-109 RALTLFN
+109 LTLFN
-116 LAEAHQV
+116 LDEGHEI

-161 YQDRPDVLSKFKTTI
+161 YQDRPDVLSRFKTTI
-176 VADAERYPNL
+176 VADAQRYPNL
-186 LSNGNLIHEA
+186 LSNGNLVHEA
-196 SLPDGRREVTWEDPF
+196 MLPDGRREVTWQDPF

-218 ALVAGDLAVL
+218 ALVAGDLALL
-228 EDSFT
+228 EDTFT
-233 TMTGREVK
+233 TMSGRQVK

-250 IAQCDYAMDVLKR
+250 IQQCDYAMDVLKR
-263 SMRWDEERFGRE
+263 SMRWDEKRFGRE

-421 YQTLLGDDAFRQGTD
+421 YHTLLGEDAFRQGTD

-446 ATTDDFADAMAEAGQ
+446 ATTDDFADAMAQAGQ
-461 IDLTQ
+461 IDLAQ

-476 PNVRVTESY
+476 PKVQVAESY
-485 ADGSLSLQI
+485 VDGSLTLSI
-494 TQTGADLPN
+494 TQAPADLPN
-503 ADQQQP
+503 AQQQQP
-509 FHMPLAMGFVAP
+509 FHMPLAMGFLAP
-521 DGASLDLSAA
+521 DGASLALA
-531 DINSSAETIL
+531 DSDIESTATTSL
-541 RDGGKTLL
+541 RDNNQTLL
-549 LGAKERASELTIS
+549 LGAKESTTELTIS
-562 NLTAK
+562 NLHAK

-581 VSHERDAQEL
+581 VAHERDDEEL

-603 RWDAM
+603 RWDAL
-608 QTLWMSHLD
+608 QTLWMSHFD
-617 ANTTAVV
+617 ANAQTTI
-624 DPVEVLGDL
+624 DPVTVLGEL
-633 AKGALALAT
+633 AKGALELAT

-662 EQLRGFEVDTLLD
+662 EQLRGFDVDALLD
-675 ARDSAVQGAALRHAD
+675 ARDRAIKNAATSHAD
-690 TWAALVELHDTGE
+690 TWAALVDRHT
-703 AYRADAKGI
+703 ASAPYKADAAGM

-724 LARATEGADLEELLQ
+724 MARTLEGLALEEALQ
-739 ARYTKADNLT
+739 ARYVKADNLT

-763 ISQAYR
+763 VSDTYR
-769 RSLLEDFYTAW
+769 RSLLQDFYSAW
-780 KDYALVIDLWFN
+780 QDYALVIDLWFN
-792 LQAQSPLINI
+792 LQAQSPLIDI
-802 AGLKALESHPD
+802 DGLRALEAHPD
-813 FDIKNPNRVRSLYA
+813 FDMKNPNRVRSVYA

-837 HAPDGSGYRFL
+837 HALDGSGYKFL
-848 SEAIMKLDALNPQVA
+848 GEAIMKLDALNPQVA

-874 RYDSARQQLMRKE
+874 RYDSARQQLMRQE
-887 LNTMSQSE
+887 LNTLSE
-895 TLSRDLYEIV
+895 SPTLSRDLYEIV
-905 IKSLS
+905 IKSLA

>member
-1 MSQQKQPDQDQPEK
+1 MSKQEQPDQDQ
-15 DQPKKDQLE
+15 
-24 KDHTATQDAPKAIYL
+24 TATEDAPKAIYL
-39 ADYQAPGYTTKQTEL
+39 ADYQPPGYTTQQTGL

-68 LQVARQDAAASQI
+68 LQVARQDAAASQM

-92 VALDGREL
+92 VELDGRAL
-100 SSNEYELTE
+100 SSNEYALSDHS
-109 RALTLFN
+109 LTLFN
-116 LAEAHQV
+116 LDEGHEI

-176 VADAERYPNL
+176 VADAQRYPNL
-186 LSNGNLIHEA
+186 LSNGNLVHEA
-196 SLPDGRREVTWEDPF
+196 ALPDGRREVTWEDPF

-218 ALVAGDLAVL
+218 ALVAGDLALL
-228 EDSFT
+228 EDTFT
-233 TMTGREVK
+233 TMSGRQVK

-263 SMRWDEERFGRE
+263 SMRWDEKRFGRE
-275 YDLDIYMIVAVE
+275 YDLNIYMIVAVE

-307 LASPDTATD
+307 LASSDTATD

-421 YQTLLGDDAFRQGTD
+421 YHTLLGEDAFRQGTD

-446 ATTDDFADAMAEAGQ
+446 ATTDDFADAMAQAGQ
-461 IDLTQ
+461 IDLAQ

-476 PNVRVTESY
+476 PKVQVAESY
-485 ADGSLSLQI
+485 ADGRLTLNI
-494 TQTGADLPN
+494 TQAPADLPN
-503 ADQQQP
+503 AQQQQP
-509 FHMPLAMGFVAP
+509 FHMPLAMGFLAP
-521 DGASLDLSAA
+521 DGASLALSVTDIESAA
-531 DINSSAETIL
+531 TTSL
-541 RDGGKTLL
+541 RDDGQTLL
-549 LGAKERASELTIS
+549 LGAKESTTELTIS
-562 NLTAK
+562 NLHAK

-581 VSHERDAQEL
+581 VSHQRDAEEL

-617 ANTTAVV
+617 ASAVTTV
-624 DPVEVLGDL
+624 DPVAVLGGL
-633 AKGALALAT
+633 AKGALELAT

-662 EQLRGFEVDTLLD
+662 EQLHGFDVDALLD
-675 ARDSAVQGAALRHAD
+675 ARDGAIKNAATSHAD
-690 TWAALVELHDTGE
+690 TWAELVERHTASE
-703 AYRADAKGI
+703 PYKADAEGM

-724 LARATEGADLEELLQ
+724 LARTLEGPALEELLQ
-739 ARYTKADNLT
+739 ARYAKADNLT

-763 ISQAYR
+763 VSNTYR
-769 RSLLEDFYTAW
+769 RSLLQDFYTAW

-802 AGLKALESHPD
+802 DGLRALEAHPD
-813 FDIKNPNRVRSLYA
+813 FDMKNPNRVRSVYA

-837 HAPDGSGYRFL
+837 HAIDGSGYKFL
-848 SEAIMKLDALNPQVA
+848 GEAIMKLDALNPQVA

-887 LNTMSQSE
+887 LNTLSE
-895 TLSRDLYEIV
+895 SPALSKDLYEIV
-905 IKSLS
+905 IKSLA

>member
-1 MSQQKQPDQDQPEK
+1 MSKQEQPDQDQ
-15 DQPKKDQLE
+15 
-24 KDHTATQDAPKAIYL
+24 TATEDAPKAIYL
-39 ADYQAPGYTTKQTEL
+39 ADYQPPGYTTQQTGL

-68 LQVARQDAAASQI
+68 LQVARQDAAASQM

-92 VALDGREL
+92 VELDGRAL
-100 SSNEYELTE
+100 SSNEYALSDHS
-109 RALTLFN
+109 LTLFN
-116 LAEAHQV
+116 LDEGHEI

-161 YQDRPDVLSKFKTTI
+161 YQDRPDVLSRFKTTI
-176 VADAERYPNL
+176 VADAQRYPNL
-186 LSNGNLIHEA
+186 LSNGNLVHEA
-196 SLPDGRREVTWEDPF
+196 ALPDGRREVTWEDPF

-218 ALVAGDLAVL
+218 ALVAGDLALL
-228 EDSFT
+228 EDTFT
-233 TMTGREVK
+233 TMSGRQVK

-263 SMRWDEERFGRE
+263 SMRWDEKRFGRE

-421 YQTLLGDDAFRQGTD
+421 YHTLLGEDAFRQGTD

-446 ATTDDFADAMAEAGQ
+446 ATTDDFADAMAQAGQ
-461 IDLTQ
+461 IDLAQ

-476 PNVRVTESY
+476 PKVQVAESY
-485 ADGSLSLQI
+485 ADGRLTLNI
-494 TQTGADLPN
+494 TQAPADLPN
-503 ADQQQP
+503 AQQQQP
-509 FHMPLAMGFVAP
+509 FHMPLAMGFLAP
-521 DGASLDLSAA
+521 DGASLALSVTDIESAA
-531 DINSSAETIL
+531 TTSL
-541 RDGGKTLL
+541 RDDGQTLL
-549 LGAKERASELTIS
+549 LGAKESTTELTIS
-562 NLTAK
+562 NLHAK

-581 VSHERDAQEL
+581 VSHQRDADEL

-617 ANTTAVV
+617 ASAVTTV
-624 DPVEVLGDL
+624 DPVAVLGGL
-633 AKGALALAT
+633 AKGALELAT

-662 EQLRGFEVDTLLD
+662 EQLRGFDVDALLD
-675 ARDSAVQGAALRHAD
+675 ARDGAIKNAATSHAD
-690 TWAALVELHDTGE
+690 TWAELVERHTASE
-703 AYRADAKGI
+703 PYKADAEGM

-724 LARATEGADLEELLQ
+724 LARTLEGLALEELLQ
-739 ARYTKADNLT
+739 ARYAKADNLT

-763 ISQAYR
+763 VSNTYR
-769 RSLLEDFYTAW
+769 RSLLQDFYTAW

-802 AGLKALESHPD
+802 DGLRALEAHPD
-813 FDIKNPNRVRSLYA
+813 FDMKNPNRVRSVYA

-837 HAPDGSGYRFL
+837 HAIDGSGYKFL
-848 SEAIMKLDALNPQVA
+848 GEAIMKLDALNPQVA

-887 LNTMSQSE
+887 LNTLSE
-895 TLSRDLYEIV
+895 SPALSKDLYEIV
-905 IKSLS
+905 IKSLA

>member
-1 MSQQKQPDQDQPEK
+1 MSKQEQPDQDQ
-15 DQPKKDQLE
+15 
-24 KDHTATQDAPKAIYL
+24 TATEDAPKAIYL
-39 ADYQAPGYTTKQTEL
+39 ADYQPPGYTTQQTGL

-68 LQVARQDAAASQI
+68 LQVARQDAAASQM

-92 VALDGREL
+92 VELDGRAL
-100 SSNEYELTE
+100 SSNEYALSDHS
-109 RALTLFN
+109 LTLFN
-116 LAEAHQV
+116 LDEGHEI

-176 VADAERYPNL
+176 VADAQRYPNL
-186 LSNGNLIHEA
+186 LSNGNLVHEA
-196 SLPDGRREVTWEDPF
+196 ALPDGRREVTWEDPF

-218 ALVAGDLAVL
+218 ALVAGDLALL
-228 EDSFT
+228 EDTFT
-233 TMTGREVK
+233 TMSGRQVK

-263 SMRWDEERFGRE
+263 SMRWDEKRFGRE

-421 YQTLLGDDAFRQGTD
+421 YHTLLGEDAFRQGTD

-446 ATTDDFADAMAEAGQ
+446 ATTDDFADAMAQAGQ
-461 IDLTQ
+461 IDLAQ

-476 PNVRVTESY
+476 PKVQVAESY
-485 ADGSLSLQI
+485 ADGRLTLNI
-494 TQTGADLPN
+494 TQAPADLPN
-503 ADQQQP
+503 AQQQQP
-509 FHMPLAMGFVAP
+509 FHMPLAMGFLAP
-521 DGASLDLSAA
+521 DGASLALSVTDIESAA
-531 DINSSAETIL
+531 TTSL
-541 RDGGKTLL
+541 RDDGQTLL
-549 LGAKERASELTIS
+549 LGAKESTTELTIS
-562 NLTAK
+562 NLHAK

-581 VSHERDAQEL
+581 VSHQRDAEEL

-617 ANTTAVV
+617 ASAVTTV
-624 DPVEVLGDL
+624 DPVAVLGGL
-633 AKGALALAT
+633 AKGALELAT

-662 EQLRGFEVDTLLD
+662 EQLRGFDVDALLD
-675 ARDSAVQGAALRHAD
+675 ARDGAIKNAATSHAD
-690 TWAALVELHDTGE
+690 TWAELVERHTASE
-703 AYRADAKGI
+703 PYKADAEGM

-724 LARATEGADLEELLQ
+724 LARTLEGPALDELLQ
-739 ARYTKADNLT
+739 ARYAKADNLT

-763 ISQAYR
+763 VSNTYR
-769 RSLLEDFYTAW
+769 RSLLQDFYTAW

-802 AGLKALESHPD
+802 DGLRALEAHPD
-813 FDIKNPNRVRSLYA
+813 FDMKNPNRVRSVYA

-837 HAPDGSGYRFL
+837 HAIDGSGYKFL
-848 SEAIMKLDALNPQVA
+848 GEAIMKLDALNPQVA

-887 LNTMSQSE
+887 LNTLSE
-895 TLSRDLYEIV
+895 SPALSKDLYEIV
-905 IKSLS
+905 IKSLA

>member
-1 MSQQKQPDQDQPEK
+1 MSKQEQPDQDQ
-15 DQPKKDQLE
+15 
-24 KDHTATQDAPKAIYL
+24 TATEDAPKAIYL
-39 ADYQAPGYTTKQTEL
+39 ADYQPPGYTTQQTGL

-68 LQVARQDAAASQI
+68 LQVARQDAAASQM

-92 VALDGREL
+92 VELDGRAL
-100 SSNEYELTE
+100 SSNEYALSDHS
-109 RALTLFN
+109 LTLFN
-116 LAEAHQV
+116 LDEGHEI

-176 VADAERYPNL
+176 VADAQRYPNL
-186 LSNGNLIHEA
+186 LSNGNLVHEA
-196 SLPDGRREVTWEDPF
+196 ALPDGRREVTWEDPF

-218 ALVAGDLAVL
+218 ALVAGDLALL
-228 EDSFT
+228 EDTFT
-233 TMTGREVK
+233 TMSGRQVQ

-263 SMRWDEERFGRE
+263 SMRWDEKRFGRE

-421 YQTLLGDDAFRQGTD
+421 YHTLLGEDAFRQGTD

-446 ATTDDFADAMAEAGQ
+446 ATTDDFADAMAQAGQ
-461 IDLTQ
+461 IDLAQ

-476 PNVRVTESY
+476 PKVQVAESY
-485 ADGSLSLQI
+485 ADGRLTLNI
-494 TQTGADLPN
+494 TQAPADLPN
-503 ADQQQP
+503 AQQQQP
-509 FHMPLAMGFVAP
+509 FHMPLAMGFLAP
-521 DGASLDLSAA
+521 DGASLALSVTDIESAA
-531 DINSSAETIL
+531 TTSL
-541 RDGGKTLL
+541 RDDGQTLL
-549 LGAKERASELTIS
+549 LGAKESTTELTIS
-562 NLTAK
+562 NLHAK

-581 VSHERDAQEL
+581 VSHQRDAEEL
-591 AFLVQH
+591 AVFVQH

-608 QTLWMSHLD
+608 QALWMSHLD
-617 ANTTAVV
+617 ASAVTTV
-624 DPVEVLGDL
+624 DPVAVLGGL
-633 AKGALALAT
+633 AKGALELAT

-662 EQLRGFEVDTLLD
+662 EQLRGFDVDALLD
-675 ARDSAVQGAALRHAD
+675 ARDGAIKNAATSHAD
-690 TWAALVELHDTGE
+690 TWAELVERHTASE
-703 AYRADAKGI
+703 PYKADAEGM

-724 LARATEGADLEELLQ
+724 LARTLEGLALEELLQ
-739 ARYTKADNLT
+739 ARYAKADNLT

-763 ISQAYR
+763 VSNTYR
-769 RSLLEDFYTAW
+769 RSLLQDFYTAW

-802 AGLKALESHPD
+802 DGLRALEAHPD
-813 FDIKNPNRVRSLYA
+813 FDMKNPNRVRSVYA

-837 HAPDGSGYRFL
+837 HAIDGSGYKFL
-848 SEAIMKLDALNPQVA
+848 GEAIMKLDALNPQVA

-887 LNTMSQSE
+887 LNTLSE
-895 TLSRDLYEIV
+895 SPALSKDLYEIV
-905 IKSLS
+905 IKSLA

>member
-1 MSQQKQPDQDQPEK
+1 MSKQEQPDQDQ
-15 DQPKKDQLE
+15 
-24 KDHTATQDAPKAIYL
+24 TATEDAPKAIYL
-39 ADYQAPGYTTKQTEL
+39 ADYQPPGYTTQQTGL

-68 LQVARQDAAASQI
+68 LQVARQDAAASQM

-92 VALDGREL
+92 VELDGRAL
-100 SSNEYELTE
+100 SSNEYALSDHS
-109 RALTLFN
+109 LTLFN
-116 LAEAHQV
+116 LDEGHEI

-176 VADAERYPNL
+176 VADAQRYPNL
-186 LSNGNLIHEA
+186 LSNGNLVHEA
-196 SLPDGRREVTWEDPF
+196 ALPDGRREVTWEDPF

-218 ALVAGDLAVL
+218 ALVAGDLALL
-228 EDSFT
+228 EDTFT
-233 TMTGREVK
+233 TMSGRQVK

-263 SMRWDEERFGRE
+263 SMRWDEKRFGRE

-421 YQTLLGDDAFRQGTD
+421 YHTLLGEDAFRQGTD

-446 ATTDDFADAMAEAGQ
+446 ATTDDFADAMAQAGQ
-461 IDLTQ
+461 IDLAQ

-476 PNVRVTESY
+476 PKVQVAESY
-485 ADGSLSLQI
+485 ADGRLTLNI
-494 TQTGADLPN
+494 TQAPADLPN
-503 ADQQQP
+503 AQQQQP
-509 FHMPLAMGFVAP
+509 FHMPLAMGFLAP
-521 DGASLDLSAA
+521 DGASLALSVTDIESAA
-531 DINSSAETIL
+531 TTSL
-541 RDGGKTLL
+541 RDDGQTLL
-549 LGAKERASELTIS
+549 LGAKESTTELTIS
-562 NLTAK
+562 NLHAK

-581 VSHERDAQEL
+581 VSHQRDAEEL

-617 ANTTAVV
+617 ASAVTTV
-624 DPVEVLGDL
+624 DPVAVLGGL
-633 AKGALALAT
+633 AKGALELAT

-662 EQLRGFEVDTLLD
+662 EQLRGFDVDALLD
-675 ARDSAVQGAALRHAD
+675 ARDGAIKNAATSHAD
-690 TWAALVELHDTGE
+690 TWAELVERHTASE
-703 AYRADAKGI
+703 PYKADAEGM

-724 LARATEGADLEELLQ
+724 LARTLEGPALEELLQ
-739 ARYTKADNLT
+739 ARYAKADNLT

-763 ISQAYR
+763 VSNTYR
-769 RSLLEDFYTAW
+769 RSLLQDFYAAW

-802 AGLKALESHPD
+802 DGLKALEAHPD
-813 FDIKNPNRVRSLYA
+813 FDMKNPNRVRSVYA

-837 HAPDGSGYRFL
+837 HAIDGSGYKFL
-848 SEAIMKLDALNPQVA
+848 GEAIMKLDALNPQVA

-887 LNTMSQSE
+887 LNTLSE
-895 TLSRDLYEIV
+895 SPALSKDLYEIV
-905 IKSLS
+905 IKSLA

>member
-1 MSQQKQPDQDQPEK
+1 MSKQEQPDQDQ
-15 DQPKKDQLE
+15 
-24 KDHTATQDAPKAIYL
+24 TATEDAPKAIYL
-39 ADYQAPGYTTKQTEL
+39 ADYQPPGYTTQQTGL

-68 LQVARQDAAASQI
+68 LQVARQDAAASQM

-92 VALDGREL
+92 VELDGRAL
-100 SSNEYELTE
+100 SSNEYALSDHS
-109 RALTLFN
+109 LTLFN
-116 LAEAHQV
+116 LDEGHEI

-176 VADAERYPNL
+176 VADAQRYPNL
-186 LSNGNLIHEA
+186 LSNGNLVHEA
-196 SLPDGRREVTWEDPF
+196 ALPDGRREVTWEDPF

-218 ALVAGDLAVL
+218 ALVAGDLALL
-228 EDSFT
+228 EDTFT
-233 TMTGREVK
+233 TMSGRQVK

-263 SMRWDEERFGRE
+263 SMRWDEKRFGRE

-421 YQTLLGDDAFRQGTD
+421 YHTLLGEDAFRQGTD

-446 ATTDDFADAMAEAGQ
+446 ATTDDFADAMAQAGQ
-461 IDLTQ
+461 IDLAQ

-476 PNVRVTESY
+476 PKVQVAESY
-485 ADGSLSLQI
+485 ADGRLTLNI
-494 TQTGADLPN
+494 TQAPADLPN
-503 ADQQQP
+503 AQQQQP
-509 FHMPLAMGFVAP
+509 FHMPLAMGFLAP
-521 DGASLDLSAA
+521 DGASLALSVTDIESAA
-531 DINSSAETIL
+531 TTSL
-541 RDGGKTLL
+541 RDDGQTLL
-549 LGAKERASELTIS
+549 LGAKESTTELTIS
-562 NLTAK
+562 NLHAK

-581 VSHERDAQEL
+581 VSHQRDAEEL

-617 ANTTAVV
+617 ASAVTTV
-624 DPVEVLGDL
+624 DPVAVLGGL
-633 AKGALALAT
+633 AKGALELAT

-662 EQLRGFEVDTLLD
+662 EQLRGFDVDALLD
-675 ARDSAVQGAALRHAD
+675 ARDGAIKNAATSHAD
-690 TWAALVELHDTGE
+690 TWAELVERHTASE
-703 AYRADAKGI
+703 PYKADAEGM

-718 NVAFSY
+718 NVASSY
-724 LARATEGADLEELLQ
+724 LARTLEGPALEELLQ
-739 ARYTKADNLT
+739 ARYAKADNLT

-763 ISQAYR
+763 VSNTYR
-769 RSLLEDFYTAW
+769 RSLLQDFYTAW

-802 AGLKALESHPD
+802 DGLRALEAHPD
-813 FDIKNPNRVRSLYA
+813 FDMKNPNRVRSVYA

-837 HAPDGSGYRFL
+837 HAIDGSGYKFL
-848 SEAIMKLDALNPQVA
+848 GEAIMKLDALNPQVA

-887 LNTMSQSE
+887 LNTLSE
-895 TLSRDLYEIV
+895 SPALSKDLYEIV
-905 IKSLS
+905 IKSLA

>member
-1 MSQQKQPDQDQPEK
+1 MSKQEQPDQDQ
-15 DQPKKDQLE
+15 
-24 KDHTATQDAPKAIYL
+24 TATEDAPKAIYL
-39 ADYQAPGYTTKQTEL
+39 ADYQPPGYTTQQTGL

-68 LQVARQDAAASQI
+68 LQVARQDAAASQM

-92 VALDGREL
+92 VELDGRAL
-100 SSNEYELTE
+100 SSNEYALSDHS
-109 RALTLFN
+109 LTLFN
-116 LAEAHQV
+116 LDEGHEI

-176 VADAERYPNL
+176 VADAQRYPNL
-186 LSNGNLIHEA
+186 LSNGNLVHEA
-196 SLPDGRREVTWEDPF
+196 ALPDGRREVTWEDPF

-218 ALVAGDLAVL
+218 ALVAGDLALL
-228 EDSFT
+228 EDTFT
-233 TMTGREVK
+233 TMSGRQVK

-263 SMRWDEERFGRE
+263 SMRWDEKRFGRE

-421 YQTLLGDDAFRQGTD
+421 YHTLLGEDAFRQGTD

-446 ATTDDFADAMAEAGQ
+446 ATTDDFADAMAQAGQ
-461 IDLTQ
+461 IDLAQ

-476 PNVRVTESY
+476 PKVQVAESY
-485 ADGSLSLQI
+485 ADGRLTLNI
-494 TQTGADLPN
+494 TQAPADLPN
-503 ADQQQP
+503 AQQQQP
-509 FHMPLAMGFVAP
+509 FHMPLAMGFLAP
-521 DGASLDLSAA
+521 DGASLALSVTDIESAA
-531 DINSSAETIL
+531 TTSL
-541 RDGGKTLL
+541 RDDGQTLL
-549 LGAKERASELTIS
+549 LGAKESTTELTIS
-562 NLTAK
+562 NLHAK

-581 VSHERDAQEL
+581 VSHQRDAEEL

-617 ANTTAVV
+617 ASAVTTV
-624 DPVEVLGDL
+624 DPVAVLGGL
-633 AKGALALAT
+633 AKGALELAT

-662 EQLRGFEVDTLLD
+662 EQLRGFDVDALLD
-675 ARDSAVQGAALRHAD
+675 ARDGAIKNAATSHAD
-690 TWAALVELHDTGE
+690 TWAALVERHTASE
-703 AYRADAKGI
+703 PYKADAEGM

-724 LARATEGADLEELLQ
+724 LARTLEGPALEELLQ
-739 ARYTKADNLT
+739 ARYAKADNLT

-763 ISQAYR
+763 VSNTYR
-769 RSLLEDFYTAW
+769 RSLLQDFYTAW

-802 AGLKALESHPD
+802 DGLRALEAHPD
-813 FDIKNPNRVRSLYA
+813 FDMKNPNRVRSVYA

-837 HAPDGSGYRFL
+837 HAIDGSGYKFL
-848 SEAIMKLDALNPQVA
+848 GEAIMKLDALNPQVA

-887 LNTMSQSE
+887 LNTLSE
-895 TLSRDLYEIV
+895 SPALSKDLYEIV
-905 IKSLS
+905 IKSLA

>member
-1 MSQQKQPDQDQPEK
+1 MSEQEQPDQDQQEK
-15 DQPKKDQLE
+15 DQ
-24 KDHTATQDAPKAIYL
+24 TATEEAPKAIYL
-39 ADYQAPGYTTKQTEL
+39 ADYRPPGYTTKQTEL
-54 HFDIRDGQTTVTAT
+54 HFDIREGQTTVTAT
-68 LQVARQDAAASQI
+68 LQVARQDAAASQM
-81 ELLGEELTLVS
+81 ELLGEELSLLS
-92 VALDGREL
+92 LELDGRAL
-100 SSNEYELTE
+100 ANNEYALSE
-109 RALTLFN
+109 RSLTLFN
-116 LAEAHQV
+116 LDEEHEV

-130 PEENTA
+130 PEKNTA
-136 LEGLYRSSSM
+136 LEGLYRSNSM

-176 VADAERYPNL
+176 VADAQRYPNL
-186 LSNGNLIHEA
+186 LSNGNLVHEVA
-196 SLPDGRREVTWEDPF
+196 LPDGRREVTWEDPF

-218 ALVAGDLAVL
+218 ALVAGDLALL
-228 EDSFT
+228 EDRYT
-233 TMTGREVK
+233 TMSGRQVK

-250 IAQCDYAMDVLKR
+250 IQQCDYAMDVLKR
-263 SMRWDEERFGRE
+263 SMRWDEKRFGRE

-365 NSRSVKRIEDVGFL
+365 NSRSVKRIEDVGLL

-421 YQTLLGDDAFRQGTD
+421 YQTLLGEDAFRQGTD
-436 LYFDRHDGTA
+436 LYFERYDGTA

-461 IDLTQ
+461 IDLAQ

-476 PNVRVTESY
+476 PKVQVAEFY
-485 ADGSLSLQI
+485 ADGRLTLNIAQAP
-494 TQTGADLPN
+494 ADLPD
-503 ADQQQP
+503 AQQQQP
-509 FHMPLAMGFVAP
+509 FHMPLAMGFLAP
-521 DGASLDLSAA
+521 DGASLTLSAA
-531 DINSSAETIL
+531 DIESAATTSL
-541 RDGGKTLL
+541 RDDGQTLL
-549 LGAKERASELTIS
+549 LGAKESTTELTIS
-562 NLTAK
+562 NLQAK

-581 VSHERDAQEL
+581 VSHERNPEEL

-608 QTLWMSHLD
+608 QTLWISHLD
-617 ANTTAVV
+617 ANGATTI
-624 DPVEVLGDL
+624 DPVTVLGEL
-633 AKGALALAT
+633 AKGALELAT
-642 PEQQLLAA
+642 PEEQLLAA

-662 EQLRGFEVDTLLD
+662 EQLRGFDVDALLN
-675 ARDSAVQGAALRHAD
+675 ARDGAVNDAANSHAD
-690 TWAALVELHDTGE
+690 TWAALVEQH
-703 AYRADAKGI
+703 AVSVPYKADAEGM

-724 LARATEGADLEELLQ
+724 LARTLEGVALEELLQ
-739 ARYTKADNLT
+739 ARYARADNLT
-749 DRRTVLGIACRHEG
+749 DRRTVLGIACRLEG
-763 ISQAYR
+763 VSSAYR
-769 RSLLEDFYTAW
+769 HSLLQGFYTAW

-802 AGLKALESHPD
+802 DGLRALEAHPD
-813 FDIKNPNRVRSLYA
+813 FDMKNPNRVRSVYA
-827 AFGMLNNRKF
+827 AFGMLNNRRF
-837 HAPDGSGYRFL
+837 HALDGSGYKFL
-848 SEAIMKLDALNPQVA
+848 GEAIMKLDALNPQVA

-874 RYDSARQQLMRKE
+874 RYDKARQQLMRKE
-887 LNTMSQSE
+887 LNTLSE
-895 TLSRDLYEIV
+895 SATLSRDLYEIV
-905 IKSLS
+905 IKSLA

>member
-1 MSQQKQPDQDQPEK
+1 MSKQEQPDQDQ
-15 DQPKKDQLE
+15 
-24 KDHTATQDAPKAIYL
+24 TATEDAPKAIYL
-39 ADYQAPGYTTKQTEL
+39 ADYQPPGYTTQQTGL

-68 LQVARQDAAASQI
+68 LQVARQDAAASQM

-92 VALDGREL
+92 VELDGRAL
-100 SSNEYELTE
+100 SSNEYALSDHS
-109 RALTLFN
+109 LTLFN
-116 LAEAHQV
+116 LDEGHEI

-176 VADAERYPNL
+176 VADAQRYPNL
-186 LSNGNLIHEA
+186 LSNGNLVHEA
-196 SLPDGRREVTWEDPF
+196 ALPDGRREVTWEDPF

-218 ALVAGDLAVL
+218 ALVAGDLALL
-228 EDSFT
+228 EDTFT
-233 TMTGREVK
+233 TMSGRQVK

-263 SMRWDEERFGRE
+263 SMRWDEKRFGRE

-421 YQTLLGDDAFRQGTD
+421 YHTLLGEDAFRQGTD

-446 ATTDDFADAMAEAGQ
+446 ATTDDFADAMAQAGQ
-461 IDLTQ
+461 IDLAQ

-476 PNVRVTESY
+476 PKVQVAESY
-485 ADGSLSLQI
+485 ADGRLTLNI
-494 TQTGADLPN
+494 TQAPADLPN
-503 ADQQQP
+503 AQQQQP
-509 FHMPLAMGFVAP
+509 FHMPLAMGFLAP
-521 DGASLDLSAA
+521 DGASLALSVTDIESAA
-531 DINSSAETIL
+531 TTSL
-541 RDGGKTLL
+541 RDDGQTLL
-549 LGAKERASELTIS
+549 LGAKESTTELTIS
-562 NLTAK
+562 NLHAK

-581 VSHERDAQEL
+581 VSHQRDAEEL

-617 ANTTAVV
+617 ASAVTTV
-624 DPVEVLGDL
+624 DPVAVLGGL
-633 AKGALALAT
+633 AKGALELAT

-662 EQLRGFEVDTLLD
+662 EQLRGFDVDALLD
-675 ARDSAVQGAALRHAD
+675 ARDGAIKNAATSHAD
-690 TWAALVELHDTGE
+690 TWAELVERHTASE
-703 AYRADAKGI
+703 PYKADAEGM

-724 LARATEGADLEELLQ
+724 LARTLEGPALEELLQ
-739 ARYTKADNLT
+739 ARYAKADNLT

-763 ISQAYR
+763 VSNTYR
-769 RSLLEDFYTAW
+769 RSLLQDFYAAW

-792 LQAQSPLINI
+792 LQAQSPLINTD
-802 AGLKALESHPD
+802 GLKALEAHPD
-813 FDIKNPNRVRSLYA
+813 FDMKNPNRVRSVYA

-837 HAPDGSGYRFL
+837 HAIDGSGYKFL
-848 SEAIMKLDALNPQVA
+848 GEAIMKLDALNPQVA

-887 LNTMSQSE
+887 LNTLSE
-895 TLSRDLYEIV
+895 SPALSKDLYEIV
-905 IKSLS
+905 IKSLA

>member
-1 MSQQKQPDQDQPEK
+1 MSKQKQPDQDQ
-15 DQPKKDQLE
+15 
-24 KDHTATQDAPKAIYL
+24 TATEDAPKAIYL
-39 ADYQAPGYTTKQTEL
+39 ADYQPPGYTTQQTGL

-68 LQVARQDAAASQI
+68 LQVARQDAAASQM

-92 VALDGREL
+92 VELDGRAL
-100 SSNEYELTE
+100 SSNEYALSDHS
-109 RALTLFN
+109 LTLFN
-116 LAEAHQV
+116 LDEGHEI

-161 YQDRPDVLSKFKTTI
+161 YQDRPDVLSRFKTTI
-176 VADAERYPNL
+176 VADAQRYPNL
-186 LSNGNLIHEA
+186 LSNGNLVHEA
-196 SLPDGRREVTWEDPF
+196 ALPDGRREVTWEDPF

-218 ALVAGDLAVL
+218 ALVAGDLALL
-228 EDSFT
+228 EDTFT
-233 TMTGREVK
+233 TMSGRQVK

-263 SMRWDEERFGRE
+263 SMRWDEKRFGRE

-421 YQTLLGDDAFRQGTD
+421 YHTLLGEDAFRQGTD

-446 ATTDDFADAMAEAGQ
+446 ATTDDFADAMAQAGQ
-461 IDLTQ
+461 IDLAQ

-476 PNVRVTESY
+476 PKVQVAESY
-485 ADGSLSLQI
+485 ADGRLTLNI
-494 TQTGADLPN
+494 TQAPADLPN
-503 ADQQQP
+503 AQQQQP
-509 FHMPLAMGFVAP
+509 FHMPLAMGFLAP
-521 DGASLDLSAA
+521 DGASLALSVTDIESAA
-531 DINSSAETIL
+531 TTSL
-541 RDGGKTLL
+541 RDDGQTLL
-549 LGAKERASELTIS
+549 LGAKESTTELTIS
-562 NLTAK
+562 NLHAK

-581 VSHERDAQEL
+581 VSHQRDAEEL

-608 QTLWMSHLD
+608 QTLWMSLLD
-617 ANTTAVV
+617 ASAVTTV
-624 DPVEVLGDL
+624 DPVTVLGGL
-633 AKGALALAT
+633 AKGALELAT

-662 EQLRGFEVDTLLD
+662 EQLRGFDVDALLD
-675 ARDSAVQGAALRHAD
+675 ARDGAIKNAATSHAD
-690 TWAALVELHDTGE
+690 TWAELVERHTASE
-703 AYRADAKGI
+703 PYKADAEGM

-724 LARATEGADLEELLQ
+724 LARTLEGLALEELLQ
-739 ARYTKADNLT
+739 ARYAKADNLT

-763 ISQAYR
+763 VSNTYR
-769 RSLLEDFYTAW
+769 RSLLQDFYTAW

-802 AGLKALESHPD
+802 DGLRALEAHPD
-813 FDIKNPNRVRSLYA
+813 FDMKNPNRVRSVYA

-837 HAPDGSGYRFL
+837 HAIDGSGYKFL
-848 SEAIMKLDALNPQVA
+848 GEAIMKLDALNPQVA

-887 LNTMSQSE
+887 LNTLSE
-895 TLSRDLYEIV
+895 SPALSKDLYEIV
-905 IKSLS
+905 IKSLA